1 MKEYHYYYNNFM
13 NISYNCYNRLLYIFL
28 NNVYKIIIN
37 NICDDKFD
45 DIIWGKSNSFIN
57 YIFDG
62 LKLVYFYFKYFWIK
76 KLNEFKNYK
85 WKLLKNRYKMNC
97 YVEKGW
103 LKKMYIMIEYKID
116 MIEIKFDR
124 YRWY

>member
-45 DIIWGKSNSFIN
+45 DII
-57 YIFDG
+57 
-62 LKLVYFYFKYFWIK
+62 
-76 KLNEFKNYK
+76 
-85 WKLLKNRYKMNC
+85 
-97 YVEKGW
+97 
-103 LKKMYIMIEYKID
+103 
-116 MIEIKFDR
+116 
-124 YRWY
+124 